1 MHASQVISRA
11 LHAPL
16 LIRHVVHLIFEINC
30 ENCRIRSR
38 ALAFGTVAVV
48 RQQQL
53 RNKRM
58 SASCFCCSANG
69 SVIVV
74 AFARRKRGK
83 TNFPPMVSIQ
93 SCVGISIGRE
103 RFLRTTKITVQ
114 LASALNVINYAVK
127 QKRKKKNKHCKCNVV
142 HILQKPQTL
151 FSMNN

>member
-1 MHASQVISRA
+1 
-11 LHAPL
+11 
-16 LIRHVVHLIFEINC
+16 
-30 ENCRIRSR
+30 
-38 ALAFGTVAVV
+38 
-48 RQQQL
+48 
-53 RNKRM
+53 M

-127 QKRKKKNKHCKCNVV
+127 QKRKKK
-142 HILQKPQTL
+142 QTL
-151 FSMNN
+151 QMQCSAHFAKAADAFFDE